1 MDEIRLSAST
11 AGDELSPSTSAA
23 IKKAHEKLEDEPS
36 DGATFNLT
44 DAKGVIIGDN
54 ASQTNN
60 FG

>member
-23 IKKAHEKLEDEPS
+23 IRKAREKLDDKPVTHNLS
-36 DGATFNLT
+36 GAQ
-44 DAKGVIIGDN
+44 GVIIGDN
-54 ASQTNN
+54 AQQTNN